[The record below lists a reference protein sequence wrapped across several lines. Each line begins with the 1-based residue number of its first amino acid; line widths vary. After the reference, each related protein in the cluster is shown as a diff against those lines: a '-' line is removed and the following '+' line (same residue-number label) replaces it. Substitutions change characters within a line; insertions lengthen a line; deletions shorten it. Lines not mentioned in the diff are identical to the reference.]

1 MYATVQTAFGFRAN
15 FYLMQRLMEGLGA
28 VEGPYADKRANRLKG
43 LPVGLRQQKSLAEA
57 M

>member
-1 MYATVQTAFGFRAN
+1 MYATVQTAFGFGAN

>member
-1 MYATVQTAFGFRAN
+1 MYATVQTAFGFGDN

-43 LPVGLRQQKSLAEA
+43 LPVGLRQQKSLAGA